1 MKGRGMKKLLRINM
15 ASQTTFS
22 EVVDGSLQLSGGRS
36 LIARIL
42 HEEVEAKSD
51 PLGPENKLIV
61 CPGLLAD
68 TVAPCSGRI
77 SVGGKS
83 PLTKTIKEANAGGT
97 MAKRMAALDL
107 HGLVLEG
114 QPHPDDW
121 FVLVIDASGVKFL
134 PARPYLG
141 MNNYQ
146 LGEELRKELG
156 ADISIASIGLAGER
170 GYLNASIQF
179 TDLEGHPSRA
189 AARGGLGALMGSKG
203 VKAIVF
209 KDVKKTD
216 WQYADRAKFVS
227 ANKAFSKSILA
238 HPFSGQ
244 GLPALGTAL
253 LVNVTNEMGILPTH
267 NFSKG
272 RWEHAEEVSGERI
285 AELQAERGGKMSHIC
300 HRGCVIRCSQVYND
314 KDGNYLTSGFEYET
328 IGLFGPNC
336 GISDID
342 VIASLDK
349 LCDDLGVDTM
359 DAGCAIGMCMEA
371 GLIEFGDAEGA
382 LRLAQEMVAGT
393 ELGRVL
399 GNGTEATGR
408 HLGVKRIPT
417 VKGQAMAAYDP
428 RGLKGLGVTYATSP
442 MGADHTAGNSIGDH
456 SLDGTC
462 KDGQVALSR
471 NLQIVM
477 TVFDSLGLC
486 IFSGICCEDPEALGH
501 LVDMMSA
508 KFGGEWSVDR
518 LMGLGVQTLILEKQF
533 NRAAGFSAKDDRLP
547 DFMYTESLESV
558 AASFDLS
565 DEELAKTLYFG
576 EPV

>member
-1 MKGRGMKKLLRINM
+1 MKQLLRINM
-15 ASQTTFS
+15 QNQTIHS
-22 EVVDGSLQLSGGRS
+22 EAIDQGLALFGGRS
-36 LIARIL
+36 LIAKIL
-42 HEEVEAKSD
+42 HDEVDAKVD

-61 CPGLLAD
+61 CPGLFAD

-97 MAKRMAALDL
+97 MAKRMAALNL

-114 QPHPDDW
+114 QARRDEW
-121 FVLVIDASGVKFL
+121 FVLVIDVTGVEFL
-134 PARPYLG
+134 SAQPYLG

-146 LGEELRKELG
+146 LSEELRKELG
-156 ADISIASIGLAGER
+156 SDISIASIGLAGER
-170 GYLNASIQF
+170 GYLNSSIQF
-179 TDLEGHPSRA
+179 TDLDGHPSRA

-216 WQYADRAKFVS
+216 WVYADKAKFVS
-227 ANKAFSKSILA
+227 ANKAFVQAIMA

-267 NFSKG
+267 NFSQG
-272 RWEHAEEVSGERI
+272 RWAHAEEVSGERI

-300 HRGCVIRCSQVYND
+300 HTGCVIRCSQIYND

-336 GISDID
+336 GIRDID
-342 VIASLDK
+342 VIARLDK

-359 DAGCAIGMCMEA
+359 DAGCALGMCMEA

-382 LRLAQEMVAGT
+382 LRLAQEMVEGT
-393 ELGRVL
+393 ELGRIL
-399 GNGTEATGR
+399 GNGTEAAGR

-428 RGLKGLGVTYATSP
+428 RGLKGVGVTYATSP

-456 SLDGTC
+456 SLDGSR
-462 KDGQVALSR
+462 KEGQVELSR
-471 NLQIVM
+471 NLQVIM
-477 TVFDSLGLC
+477 TVFDALGLC

-501 LVDMMSA
+501 LIDMAAA
-508 KFGGEWSVDR
+508 KFGGDWDVDR
-518 LMGLGVQTLILEKQF
+518 LMGLGVQSLVLEKQF
-533 NRAAGFSAKDDRLP
+533 NKAAGFSAQDDRLP
-547 DFMYTESLESV
+547 DFMYTETLESV
-558 AASFDLS
+558 GACFDLS
-565 DEELAKTLYFG
+565 EEELAQTLAF
-576 EPV
+576 

>member
-1 MKGRGMKKLLRINM
+1 MKKLLRINM
-15 ASQTTFS
+15 QNQTTHS
-22 EVVDGSLQLSGGRS
+22 ETVGKDLALFGGRS
-36 LIARIL
+36 LIAKIL
-42 HEEVEAKSD
+42 HDEVDAKTD
-51 PLGPENKLIV
+51 PLGPDNKLII
-61 CPGLLAD
+61 CPGLFAN

-107 HGLVLEG
+107 HGLILEG
-114 QPHPDDW
+114 QAQQGEW
-121 FVLVIDASGVKFL
+121 FVLVVDDSGVEFL
-134 PARPYLG
+134 SAHPYLG

-156 ADISIASIGLAGER
+156 NDISIASIGLAGER
-170 GYLNASIQF
+170 SYLNSSIQF
-179 TDLEGHPSRA
+179 TDPEGHPSRA

-209 KDVKKTD
+209 KEVKQPAWD
-216 WQYADRAKFVS
+216 YADKTKFVA
-227 ANKAFSKSILA
+227 ANKSFVQAILA

-285 AELQAERGGKMSHIC
+285 FGLQGERGGKMSHVC
-300 HRGCVIRCSQVYND
+300 HQGCVIKCSQIYND
-314 KDGNYLTSGFEYET
+314 KDGKYLTSGFEYET

-336 GISDID
+336 GIRDID
-342 VIASLDK
+342 VIAQLDK

-359 DAGCAIGMCMEA
+359 DAGCALGMCMEA

-382 LRLAQEMVAGT
+382 LRLAQEMVEGT

-456 SLDGTC
+456 SLDGTS
-462 KDGQVALSR
+462 KEGQVELSR
-471 NLQIVM
+471 NLQIIM
-477 TVFDSLGLC
+477 TVFDSLGMC
-486 IFSGICCEDPEALGH
+486 IFSGICCEEPEALGY
-501 LVDMMSA
+501 LIDMAAA
-508 KFGGEWSVDR
+508 KFGGDWGVDR
-518 LMGLGVQTLILEKQF
+518 LMGLGVQSLVLEKQF
-533 NRAAGFSAKDDRLP
+533 NKAAGFSAKDDRLP

-558 AASFDLS
+558 AACFDIS
-565 DEELAKTLYFG
+565 DEELAETLSFG
-576 EPV
+576 EPG

>member
-1 MKGRGMKKLLRINM
+1 MKQLLRINM
-15 ASQTTFS
+15 QSQTTFS
-22 EVVDGSLQLSGGRS
+22 EAVDQSTVLFGGRS
-36 LIARIL
+36 LIAKIL
-42 HEEVEAKSD
+42 QEEVPAKAD

-61 CPGLLAD
+61 CPGLFAD

-97 MAKRMAALDL
+97 MAKRMATLNL

-114 QPHPDDW
+114 QPQKGEW
-121 FVLVIDASGVKFL
+121 FVLVVDDSGVEFL
-134 PARPYLG
+134 SAQPYIG

-146 LGEELRKELG
+146 LGEELRQELG
-156 ADISIASIGLAGER
+156 SDISIASIGLAGER
-170 GYLNASIQF
+170 GYLNSSIQF
-179 TDLEGHPSRA
+179 TDPEGHPSRA

-203 VKAIVF
+203 VKAIIF
-209 KDVKKTD
+209 KAVKQTAWD
-216 WQYADRAKFVS
+216 YADKTKFVT
-227 ANKAFSKSILA
+227 ANKSFVQSILA

-253 LVNVTNEMGILPTH
+253 LVNVTNEMGILPTN
-267 NFSKG
+267 NFSQG
-272 RWEHAEEVSGERI
+272 RWEHAEKVSGEKI
-285 AELQAERGGKMSHIC
+285 FELQGERGGKMSHVC
-300 HRGCVIRCSQVYND
+300 HQGCVIKCSQIYND
-314 KDGNYLTSGFEYET
+314 KNGNYLTSGFEYET

-336 GISDID
+336 GIRDID
-342 VIASLDK
+342 IIAQLDK

-359 DAGCAIGMCMEA
+359 DTGCAIGMCMEA
-371 GLIEFGDAEGA
+371 GVIDFGDAEGA
-382 LRLAQEMVAGT
+382 LRLAQEMVEGT

-399 GNGTEATGR
+399 GNGTEAAGR

-462 KDGQVALSR
+462 KEGQVELSR
-471 NLQIVM
+471 NLQIIM

-501 LVDMMSA
+501 LVDMTAA
-508 KFGGEWSVDR
+508 KFGGEWDVDR

-533 NRAAGFSAKDDRLP
+533 NQAAGFSSKDDRLP

-558 AASFDLS
+558 SACFDVS
-565 DEELAKTLYFG
+565 DEELAKTLSFG
-576 EPV
+576 ESE

>member
-1 MKGRGMKKLLRINM
+1 MKTLLRINM
-15 ASQTTFS
+15 HSQTTVS
-22 EVVDGSLQLSGGRS
+22 EAVDQTLALFGGRS
-36 LIARIL
+36 LIAKIL
-42 HEEVEAKSD
+42 HDEVDAGVD
-51 PLGPENKLIV
+51 PLGAENKLIL
-61 CPGLLAD
+61 CPGLFAD

-83 PLTKTIKEANAGGT
+83 PLTRTIKEANAGGT
-97 MAKRMAALDL
+97 MAKRMAALNL

-114 QPHPDDW
+114 QPRQDEW
-121 FVLVIDASGVKFL
+121 FVLVVDDAGVDFV

-146 LGEELRKELG
+146 LAAALMGTFGSE
-156 ADISIASIGLAGER
+156 ISIASIGLAGER
-170 GYLNASIQF
+170 GYLNSSIQF

-209 KDVKKTD
+209 KEGKKAD
-216 WQYADRAKFVS
+216 WEYADKSKFVA
-227 ANKAFSKSILA
+227 ANRAYVQSVMA

-267 NFSKG
+267 NFSRG
-272 RWEHAEEVSGERI
+272 RWEHAEQVSGERI

-300 HRGCVIRCSQVYND
+300 HTGCVIRCSQIYND

-336 GISDID
+336 GIQDID
-342 VIASLDK
+342 VIARLDK

-371 GLIEFGDAEGA
+371 GLIAFGDAEGA
-382 LRLAQEMVAGT
+382 LRLAGEMAEGT
-393 ELGRVL
+393 ALGRVL

-428 RGLKGLGVTYATSP
+428 RGLKGTGVTYATSP

-456 SLDGTC
+456 SLNGSR
-462 KDGQVALSR
+462 KEGQIELSR
-471 NLQIVM
+471 NLQIIM
-477 TVFDSLGLC
+477 TVFDSLGMC
-486 IFSGICCEDPEALGH
+486 IFSGICCEDPQALGQ
-501 LVDMMSA
+501 LIEMAAA
-508 KFGGEWSVDR
+508 KFGGEWDVNR
-518 LMGLGVQTLILEKQF
+518 LMGIGVQTLTLEKQF

-547 DFMYTESLESV
+547 EFMYTEPLATVE
-558 AASFDLS
+558 ACFDFS
-565 DEELAKTLYFG
+565 DEELASTLAFG
-576 EPV
+576 DPG